1 MVRFHTFGLNCIIM
15 RNYAF
20 HWQYKYQITVYNANN
35 DSKRTH
41 SSDNIKDIIDIYL
54 DKKSEGVY
62 FRFLK
67 NK

>member
-1 MVRFHTFGLNCIIM
+1 MKSYT
-15 RNYAF
+15 F
-20 HWQYKYQITVYNANN
+20 HWQYKYQITVYNASN